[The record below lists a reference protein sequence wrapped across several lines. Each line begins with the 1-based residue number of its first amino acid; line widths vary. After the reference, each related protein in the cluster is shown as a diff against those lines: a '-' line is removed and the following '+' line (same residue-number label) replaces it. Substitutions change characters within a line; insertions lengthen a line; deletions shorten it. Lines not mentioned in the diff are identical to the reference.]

1 MVSLTSNREMLDER
15 QHFLNGAE
23 STCWEVLG
31 GYSFPRIHPLE
42 AVCFQTVKQ
51 EIRRIPILKLRLA
64 VELLNKISI
73 SYEVLFCCANP
84 SRSLIHMEDSRQLSF
99 LTVHTTIVNL

>member
-1 MVSLTSNREMLDER
+1 MLDKR
-15 QHFLNGAE
+15 QHFPTGPE
-23 STCWEVLG
+23 STCCEVLG

-64 VELLNKISI
+64 VELLNNES
-73 SYEVLFCCANP
+73 SSNEVLFLLCNFFQVA
-84 SRSLIHMEDSRQLSF
+84 DSYGG
-99 LTVHTTIVNL
+99 